1 MGFLQKLL
9 KYNKICIQCHNNPD
23 PDTVASAF
31 GIQNYLNKNGI
42 ESRIVYGGPQ
52 NITKANLKI
61 LIKECGIKIEKV
73 TYIEDD
79 EFLVLVDCQK
89 GQGNVFDFGKEE
101 CIIIDHH
108 IRIVEDNENYLV
120 KSQYQS
126 CSTIVYEL
134 LQEEGYAVE
143 ESEELCVA
151 MLYGLYTDTS
161 SFLDMFHE
169 RDILMKQELLKDQPL
184 FERLVKSNMSFA
196 ELVIVADAMHN
207 HYFDIERR
215 SAIVEVL
222 KCDQAVLGIIGDF
235 MIQVDSVLLSIVY
248 TEAGDGYQISIRT
261 CHENLRANEI
271 AAYLCEGIGSGG
283 GHGKKAG
290 GRVLKVKMKEVY
302 KTEDIFQLMND
313 RLVEYMEKEKIRFGC

>member
-9 KYNKICIQCHNNPD
+9 NYKKICIQCHNNPD

-31 GIQNYLNKNGI
+31 GIQHYLNTNGI

-52 NITKANLKI
+52 DIVKANLKI
-61 LIKECGIKIEKV
+61 LIKECGIEIEKAE
-73 TYIEDD
+73 TIEDD
-79 EFLVLVDCQK
+79 EFLVLVDGQK
-89 GQGNVFDFGKEE
+89 GQGNVFDLGKEE

-108 IRIVEDNENYLV
+108 IRIVEENDNYLV
-120 KSQYQS
+120 KPQYQS
-126 CSTIVYEL
+126 CSTIIYEL
-134 LQEEGYAVE
+134 LLEEGYPVK

-151 MLYGLYTDTS
+151 LLYGLYTDTS
-161 SFLDMFHE
+161 SFTDMFHE
-169 RDILMKQELLKDQPL
+169 KDIFMKNALLKEQPL

-196 ELVIVADAMHN
+196 ELMIVADAMHN

-261 CHENLRANEI
+261 CHEKLRANEI
-271 AAYLCEGIGSGG
+271 AGFLCEGIGSGG
-283 GHGKKAG
+283 GHSKKAG
-290 GRVLKVKMKEVY
+290 GRVLKIKMKELCH
-302 KTEDIFQLMND
+302 TEDIFALINA
-313 RLVEYMEKEKIRFGC
+313 RLIEYMEKEKICFEV